1 MTRNS
6 TWFVDE
12 VCHSDGAA
20 KLTMSRVWAT
30 PAGDTKKRSSSILL
44 LLVLC
49 ACLSYSS
56 AQHTSDAVQWQVVC
70 ARICRKCLRFVAM
83 HCLHLC
89 ACIYL
94 CLPPGLPPFN
104 FRTAFLSLCTWAET
118 QRSAGGPAE
127 LESDG
132 GGESDAEL
140 QVCNLHIFIFH
151 ALILSTCML
160 V

>member
-1 MTRNS
+1 MGNS
-6 TWFVDE
+6 CWRHEEEKFFDSAAARPLYVPKLFFGPAH
-12 VCHSDGAA
+12 VRRGA
-20 KLTMSRVWAT
+20 M
-30 PAGDTKKRSSSILL
+30 AG
-44 LLVLC
+44 V
-49 ACLSYSS
+49 
-56 AQHTSDAVQWQVVC
+56 
-70 ARICRKCLRFVAM
+70 RICRKCLRFVAV

-94 CLPPGLPPFN
+94 GLPAGLPPFN

-118 QRSAGGPAE
+118 QRSAGGPVE

-140 QVCNLHIFIFH
+140 QVCSLHNFIFH
-151 ALILSTCML
+151 ALTLSTCMH